1 MMTSLADQL
10 HAAMEEELL
19 VARELHGYGVQ
30 KKEALVAVDTSS
42 VDELTR
48 KEQRVLMT
56 LGAAGTIR
64 MKLTS
69 KLGEMVG
76 LSTPSVTD
84 IALKMG
90 EPHATRLR
98 SSADRLKEVLTELA
112 RVTKTNQVL
121 TKESMGF
128 VKTFFG
134 LLGSN
139 SQENVGY
146 SKPGYTPPSAPGRLM
161 IDEVV

>member
-1 MMTSLADQL
+1 MLTSLADQL
-10 HAAMEEELL
+10 YTAIEEERLL
-19 VARELHGYGVQ
+19 AEELYGYGLQ
-30 KKEALVAVDTSS
+30 KKDALVAVKTSL
-42 VDELTR
+42 VDELTK
-48 KEQRVLMT
+48 KEQRILIT
-56 LGAAGTIR
+56 LGTAGTIR
-64 MKLTS
+64 MRLTS

-76 LSTPSVTD
+76 LATPSVTD
-84 IALKMG
+84 IAPKIG

-98 SSADRLKEVLTELA
+98 SSADRLKTVLTDLA
-112 RVTKTNQVL
+112 KITKTNQVL
-121 TKESMGF
+121 TQESIGF

-146 SKPGYTPPSAPGRLM
+146 SKPGYTPPSSPGRLM